1 MKLKKHETG
10 FVIKYYAKGLKKQ
23 TKISSSLLKTISFY
37 MDF

>member
-1 MKLKKHETG
+1 MKLKKTG